1 VDAWVEDS
9 RRDIARNDVP
19 TLIIHGD
26 ADRILP
32 ADATARRQATM
43 IEGARYVEVP
53 AGSHGLPWT
62 HAELVNRELVG
73 FLA

>member
-1 VDAWVEDS
+1 VQNRIDPEHETVHAS
-9 RRDIARNDVP
+9 RN
-19 TLIIHGD
+19 
-26 ADRILP
+26 
-32 ADATARRQATM
+32 
-43 IEGARYVEVP
+43 VEVP